1 MQKKDNK
8 YTLSA
13 RDINGFLNCKR
24 LTQLDTLVANG
35 ELEIPEFR
43 DPHNQVMQ
51 ERGFEHERSYVD
63 YLQEQGLSFQTAE
76 IEEGHSS
83 LDAYQKTQEL
93 MEKGID
99 LIAQG
104 VLKIEGWY
112 GRSDILKKVSM
123 PSKLGDYSYIVL
135 DTKLS
140 RETKAG
146 TIMQLCLY
154 SEMLEGLQG
163 VAPKEMMVVI
173 PGEDDQFI
181 EEKYRLDDYQAYYRL
196 VRNKLVESLENID
209 AYPEPV
215 SHCDICRWW
224 EKCNDQRRKDDHLS
238 LTANIT
244 KSQRKDLESIGIL
257 TMKDFAKANPK
268 VFKKLPHGTNLKSL
282 ELAREQ
288 ARVQVEARESGELK
302 SEYMPFEDG
311 RGLSRLPVPNNGDL
325 FFDIEGDVF
334 VGRHGL
340 EYLLGLTYLE
350 NDTPTFK
357 GIWATRPTK
366 ERAAFCELMEFF
378 LTRLKDYPDFH
389 IYHYAG
395 YEPGA
400 IKRLAQRYSLYETQ
414 VDQLLRANKFV
425 DLYGIVRQGI
435 RASVEKYS
443 IKDLE
448 AFTGYERKIAL
459 HEMITH
465 KRAFEHNLEL
475 GRYDDITD
483 EMKNAVLL
491 YNQDDTDSTLCL
503 RNWLEKKRQ
512 EAIDLGADIL
522 RPELTDGESSEDVS
536 ERDQILIDLKNEL
549 IKDID
554 FDRELGIED
563 QTRVLLGDLVSFYR
577 REEKVAYW
585 ELFRL
590 KDMNEAQL
598 LDDKSGIAG
607 LTLVKR
613 IAPTGRG
620 KVFVDIYSYP
630 YQEIDFKNGDDVFE
644 CGGQKIGSVEEFNP
658 FERTIHIKKS
668 SKTNEI
674 HPTAIYRFSIVRAL
688 ELEKSSIKVC
698 EEIIE
703 NGLEGV
709 KFKAIKD
716 ILLRRLPDS
725 KEPIVMKKG
734 VDTLKHAHKI
744 IDSLNNSYLPIQGP
758 PGAGKSYTGSHL
770 IAHLLKQGKKVGVSA
785 ISHKVISGL
794 LSATKKIVSDDFEIL
809 HKVSEKYAEYDY
821 KVTLS
826 NDDCESLA
834 CKDAPCLIGG
844 TSWLFARDGMEE
856 KLDFLFVDEGGQLSL
871 ANLLSI
877 SRTAKNLVILGDC
890 QQLEQPIQASHPD
903 GADLS
908 ALEYIQGDHP
918 TIPKERGLFLDRTF
932 RLNPEICQFNSEL
945 FYESRLFAVEGNQG
959 HVIKGPGKLR
969 PLMYREVIHKGN
981 SNYSI
986 EEVDYIFELV
996 NSLVKKKHTY
1006 SVYDHKKKQLLTNVL
1021 KLENIMV
1028 IAPYN
1033 AQVQRLKDK
1042 LPEGIEIGTVDKFQG
1057 REAPVVIYSVATSGP
1072 EDAPRGM
1079 DFLYSQ
1085 SRLNVAV
1092 SRAQCSF
1099 IMVANRDIFEPG
1111 CKSPAQ
1117 MKLANAY
1124 CRFLELVELDE
1135 E

>member
-1 MQKKDNK
+1 MQKKDDK
-8 YTLSA
+8 FILSA
-13 RDINGFLNCKR
+13 GDINGFLNCKR
-24 LTQLDTLVANG
+24 LTQLDTLVAQG
-35 ELEIPEFR
+35 ELEKPEFR
-43 DPHNQVMQ
+43 DPHIQVMQ

-63 YLQEQGLSFQTAE
+63 YLKEQGLSFESAE
-76 IEEGHSS
+76 GEEGKGSA
-83 LDAYQKTQEL
+83 DAYQKTQEL
-93 MEKGID
+93 MQNSVD

-104 VLKIEGWY
+104 VLKIEGWF
-112 GRSDILKKVSM
+112 GRSDILKKVPV

-154 SEMLEGLQG
+154 SEMLESIQG
-163 VAPKEMMVVI
+163 VAPKEMMVVT
-173 PGEDDQFI
+173 PGEEGQFI
-181 EEKYRLDDYQAYYRL
+181 EEKYRVDDYQAYYRL
-196 VRNKLVESLENID
+196 VRNKLIESLGNIE

-215 SHCDICRWW
+215 THCDICRWW

-257 TMKDFAKANPK
+257 TMKDFAKADLED
-268 VFKKLPHGTNLKSL
+268 FKKLPYGTNLKSL
-282 ELAREQ
+282 ELSREQ

-302 SEYMPFEDG
+302 SEFMPFEDG
-311 RGLSRLPVPNNGDL
+311 RGLSRLPEPNPGDL

-340 EYLLGLTYLE
+340 EYLLGVTYLE
-350 NDTPTFK
+350 NNKPTFK

-378 LTRLKDYPDFH
+378 MSRLSDYPDFH
-389 IYHYAG
+389 IYHYAA

-400 IKRLAQRYSLYETQ
+400 IKRLAQRYSVYEKE

-448 AFTGYERKIAL
+448 AFTGYQRKIAL

-475 GRYDDITD
+475 GRYDDITA
-483 EMKNAVLL
+483 EMKKAVLL

-503 RNWLEKKRQ
+503 RNWLEQKRL
-512 EAIDLGADIL
+512 EAIALGAEIL
-522 RPELTDGESSEDVS
+522 RPEVIPGDSSEEVS

-554 FDRELGIED
+554 FDSELGLED
-563 QTRVLLGDLVSFYR
+563 QARVLLGDLASFYR
-577 REEKVAYW
+577 REEKVAFW

-590 KDMNEAQL
+590 KEMNEAEL
-598 LDDKSGIAG
+598 LEDKSGIAG
-607 LTLVKR
+607 LTLVER

-620 KVFVDIYSYP
+620 KLFVDIYTYP
-630 YQEIDFKNGDDVFE
+630 YQEIDFRTGDEIYE
-644 CGGQKIGSVEEFNP
+644 CGGQKIGTVEEFNP
-658 FERTIHIKKS
+658 YERTIRIKKAG
-668 SKTNEI
+668 KANDI

-703 NGLEGV
+703 NGLSGE

-716 ILLRRLPDS
+716 ILLRRLPDA
-725 KEPIVMKKG
+725 KAPIIMDEG
-734 VDTLKHAHKI
+734 ADTLKHAYKI

-758 PGAGKSYTGSHL
+758 PGAGKSFTGSHL

-785 ISHKVISGL
+785 ISHKVINGL
-794 LSATKKIVSDDFEIL
+794 LSATKKIVGDDFEIL
-809 HKVSEKYAEYDY
+809 HKVSDKTTGYDY
-821 KVTLS
+821 KITLS
-826 NDDCESLA
+826 NEDCETLA
-834 CKDAPCLIGG
+834 SEDAPCLIGG
-844 TSWLFARDGMEE
+844 TSWLFARDAMEE

-908 ALEYIQGDHP
+908 ALEYIQGDHA
-918 TIPKERGLFLDRTF
+918 TIPKERGLFLDKTF
-932 RLNPEICQFNSEL
+932 RLHPEICQFNSEL
-945 FYESRLFAVEGNQG
+945 FYESRLYATDGNKGHLIQG
-959 HVIKGPGKLR
+959 PNNLK
-969 PLMYREVIHKGN
+969 PLMYKEVAHKGN
-981 SNYSI
+981 SNSSL

-996 NSLVKKKHTY
+996 NSLVKKEHTY
-1006 SVYDHKKKQLLTNVL
+1006 SVYDHKNKQLLTDVL

-1057 REAPVVIYSVATSGP
+1057 REAPVVIYSVATSSP

-1124 CRFLELVELDE
+1124 CRFLEIVASDKN
-1135 E
+1135 